1 MRPRALAFAAG
12 AVVLA
17 SIGATATRNAAGA
30 IQCTPGSSLAY
41 ARGVGAA
48 TRSRRDVWGEKLLSG
63 RGGPTYDGATRLL
76 APLVYA
82 TQRGR
87 RPLTRSRV
95 YYLPLAY
102 PTDVYA
108 PATFALHVADGSQII
123 SRRVDGPSLTIFV
136 GRTGRE
142 RYGSCL
148 ARTTLAT
155 LADGYL
161 PIVETAYKDANG
173 VEYTQESFAGR
184 IDGARSIVSFVHLTV
199 DATTA
204 KAGAVVRFAA
214 SDPKRLLVDSRAP
227 VHVARGETA
236 DLYAG
241 WLHQPPLLQ
250 PVHVN
255 ERTYDNAR
263 AGVVAYW
270 NRRLADGAQIVV
282 PEDRVMNAERAVLVQ
297 QLVQSWRYSVG
308 NPYEELSFAEALDTA
323 QVMAEYGYPTT
334 ADGILRIAL
343 DRLPRRFSSW
353 RAGELLLAAA
363 VNDDL
368 YRDRKALTRETPD
381 LATTVETIASRQL
394 AAGDAAGR
402 LQPEPLSSD
411 VPGAVDGVPAQVV
424 AWQGLAAISRV
435 WSVTGHAELAAR
447 AGSIALRL
455 EHALRPAVRK
465 VEVRMAD
472 RSLFLPA
479 TLTDPSR
486 PYPRITATRDGSY
499 WNLVMPYAF
508 ASGFFTPGGGE
519 AKGILRYLS
528 LHGSRLAGVT
538 RADAHIAYGRNIVG
552 DGLGEVYVMNQSR
565 FLADN
570 DQPDQLDADALRD
583 ARGGHDAR
591 HVHLGRSGVAAAG
604 RHRLLP
610 DDVHAAEPRREQQL
624 PGDAEAAARARA
636 ARARGALR
644 VASTSRSRRR
654 ARGSPTARRSTFG
667 ACARASGR
675 CPSRWTRSGKTI
687 RIDVSI
693 RRRRSRAPATAAAG
707 GRCGSSASASG
718 RGGWPSTARTST
730 VTLARARRPAAPR
743 GDAQITFCSRL
754 TAPRRE
760 ALDRELREI
769 ERRLDARARAAPG
782 ARRRQG
788 PAGSRGRRTP
798 SRRRALPARARR
810 RSARCGR
817 GSSRSTPTSSSGSR
831 GRRAT
836 AAAARRS
843 ARAPRASARGR
854 RARALRLRGGSRSR
868 SRSRSS
874 AAARAG
880 NDGASSVKNMWRRS
894 RSTRQVEE
902 LARPDAGGEDHALG
916 RDRPARRLDAGHA
929 SVRR

>member
-12 AVVLA
+12 AVLLA
-17 SIGATATRNAAGA
+17 GIGATATRNAAGA
-30 IQCTPGSSLAY
+30 IRCTPGSSLAY
-41 ARGVGAA
+41 AHGVGAA
-48 TRSRRDVWGEKLLSG
+48 TRSRRDVWGERLLDA
-63 RGGPTYDGATRLL
+63 RGGPTYDAATKLL

-87 RPLTRSRV
+87 RPLTRSHV

-123 SRRVDGPSLTIFV
+123 SRRVDGPSLTVFV

-161 PIVETAYKDANG
+161 PIVETAYTDADG

-199 DATTA
+199 DATNA

-214 SDPKRLLVDSRAP
+214 SDPRRLLVDSRAP
-227 VHVARGETA
+227 VHVARGEAA

-241 WLHQPPLLQ
+241 WLHQLPLLQ

-255 ERTYDNAR
+255 ERTYENAR
-263 AGVVAYW
+263 AHVVAYW
-270 NRRLADGAQIVV
+270 NRRLAEGAQIVV
-282 PEDRVMNAERAVLVQ
+282 PEDRVMNAERAILVQ

-363 VNDDL
+363 VNYDL

-394 AAGDAAGR
+394 ASGDAAGR

-411 VPGAVDGVPAQVV
+411 VSGAVDGVPAQVV

-435 WSVTGHAELAAR
+435 WSMTGHAELAAR

-479 TLTDPSR
+479 TLTDPSH

-508 ASGFFTPGGGE
+508 ASGFFTPGGSE

-528 LHGSRLAGVT
+528 RHGSRLAGVT

-570 DQPDQLDADALRD
+570 DQPDQLTVTLY
-583 ARGGHDAR
+583 GM
-591 HVHLGRSGVAAAG
+591 LAAG
-604 RHRLLP
+604 MTRDTFVSGEAVSLLP
-610 DDVHAAEPRREQQL
+610 VGTAYYRTMYMPPNLGANSSFLETLKLLLVHERRG
-624 PGDAEAAARARA
+624 P
-636 ARARGALR
+636 RGAPRGLDLAFSTPRAWLADGATIQVKRLR
-644 VASTSRSRRR
+644 TS
-654 ARGSPTARRSTFG
+654 FG
-667 ACARASGR
+667 PLSL
-675 CPSRWTRSGKTI
+675 SLERSGKTI
-687 RIDVSI
+687 RIDVANPKAPEAARLRLRLPSGQRVLSVRFGT
-693 RRRRSRAPATAAAG
+693 RRLHVDQ
-707 GRCGSSASASG
+707 
-718 RGGWPSTARTST
+718 RTST
-730 VTLARARRPAAPR
+730 MT
-743 GDAQITFCSRL
+743 
-754 TAPRRE
+754 
-760 ALDRELREI
+760 
-769 ERRLDARARAAPG
+769 
-782 ARRRQG
+782 
-788 PAGSRGRRTP
+788 
-798 SRRRALPARARR
+798 LPART
-810 RSARCGR
+810 GR
-817 GSSRSTPTSSSGSR
+817 
-831 GRRAT
+831 
-836 AAAARRS
+836 
-843 ARAPRASARGR
+843 
-854 RARALRLRGGSRSR
+854 LRLVATLR
-868 SRSRSS
+868 
-874 AAARAG
+874 
-880 NDGASSVKNMWRRS
+880 
-894 RSTRQVEE
+894 
-902 LARPDAGGEDHALG
+902 
-916 RDRPARRLDAGHA
+916 
-929 SVRR
+929 

>member
-1 MRPRALAFAAG
+1 MTPRALAIAAG

-48 TRSRRDVWGEKLLSG
+48 TRSRRDVWGEKLLDA
-63 RGGPTYDGATRLL
+63 RGGPTYDAATKLL

-87 RPLTRSRV
+87 RPLTRSHV

-148 ARTTLAT
+148 ARTMLAT
-155 LADGYL
+155 LANGYL
-161 PIVETAYKDANG
+161 PIVETTYTDASG

-184 IDGARSIVSFVHLTV
+184 IEGARSIVSFVHLTV
-199 DATTA
+199 DATNS

-214 SDPKRLLVDSRAP
+214 SDPKRLLIDSRTP
-227 VHVARGETA
+227 VRVARGETA

-241 WLHQPPLLQ
+241 WLHQLPLLQ

-270 NRRLADGAQIVV
+270 NRRLAEGAQIVV
-282 PEDRVMNAERAVLVQ
+282 PEDRVMNAERAILVQ

-308 NPYEELSFAEALDTA
+308 NPYEELSFAEALDTG

-363 VNDDL
+363 VNYDL

-411 VPGAVDGVPAQVV
+411 VAGAVDGVPAQVV

-447 AGSIALRL
+447 AGAIAVRL
-455 EHALRPAVRK
+455 EHALRPAVHK
-465 VEVRMAD
+465 GEVRMPD

-479 TLTDPSR
+479 TLTDSSR

-508 ASGFFTPGGGE
+508 ASGFFAPGGGE

-570 DQPDQLDADALRD
+570 DQPDQLTLTLY
-583 ARGGHDAR
+583 GM
-591 HVHLGRSGVAAAG
+591 LAAG
-604 RHRLLP
+604 MTRDTFVSGEAVSLLP
-610 DDVHAAEPRREQQL
+610 VGTAYYRTMYMPPNLGANSSFLETLKLLLVHERRG
-624 PGDAEAAARARA
+624 P
-636 ARARGALR
+636 RGAPRGLDLAFSTPRAWLANGATIDVKR
-644 VASTSRSRRR
+644 VRTS
-654 ARGSPTARRSTFG
+654 FG
-667 ACARASGR
+667 PLSYSLER
-675 CPSRWTRSGKTI
+675 TGKTI
-687 RIDVSI
+687 RIDLADPKAPEPARLRLRLPSGQRLLSVRLGT
-693 RRRRSRAPATAAAG
+693 RRLHVDP
-707 GRCGSSASASG
+707 
-718 RGGWPSTARTST
+718 RTST
-730 VTLARARRPAAPR
+730 VTL
-743 GDAQITFCSRL
+743 
-754 TAPRRE
+754 
-760 ALDRELREI
+760 
-769 ERRLDARARAAPG
+769 
-782 ARRRQG
+782 
-788 PAGSRGRRTP
+788 
-798 SRRRALPARARR
+798 PARA
-810 RSARCGR
+810 GR
-817 GSSRSTPTSSSGSR
+817 LHLI
-831 GRRAT
+831 AT
-836 AAAARRS
+836 
-843 ARAPRASARGR
+843 
-854 RARALRLRGGSRSR
+854 LR
-868 SRSRSS
+868 
-874 AAARAG
+874 
-880 NDGASSVKNMWRRS
+880 
-894 RSTRQVEE
+894 
-902 LARPDAGGEDHALG
+902 
-916 RDRPARRLDAGHA
+916 
-929 SVRR
+929 

>member
-570 DQPDQLDADALRD
+570 DQPDQLTLTLY
-583 ARGGHDAR
+583 GM
-591 HVHLGRSGVAAAG
+591 LAAG
-604 RHRLLP
+604 MTRDTFISGEAVSLLP
-610 DDVHAAEPRREQQL
+610 VGTAYYRTMYMPPNLGANSSFLETLKLLLVHERRG
-624 PGDAEAAARARA
+624 P
-636 ARARGALR
+636 
-644 VASTSRSRRR
+644 
-654 ARGSPTARRSTFG
+654 RGSPRGLDLAFSTPRAWLADGATIAVKRVRTSFG
-667 ACARASGR
+667 PLSFSLER
-675 CPSRWTRSGKTI
+675 TGKTI
-687 RIDVSI
+687 RIDVTNPKAPEPARLRLRLPSGQRMRSI
-693 RRRRSRAPATAAAG
+693 RLGTRRLVVDP
-707 GRCGSSASASG
+707 
-718 RGGWPSTARTST
+718 RTST
-730 VTLARARRPAAPR
+730 VTL
-743 GDAQITFCSRL
+743 
-754 TAPRRE
+754 
-760 ALDRELREI
+760 
-769 ERRLDARARAAPG
+769 
-782 ARRRQG
+782 
-788 PAGSRGRRTP
+788 
-798 SRRRALPARARR
+798 PARA
-810 RSARCGR
+810 GR
-817 GSSRSTPTSSSGSR
+817 
-831 GRRAT
+831 
-836 AAAARRS
+836 
-843 ARAPRASARGR
+843 
-854 RARALRLRGGSRSR
+854 LRLVATLR
-868 SRSRSS
+868 
-874 AAARAG
+874 
-880 NDGASSVKNMWRRS
+880 
-894 RSTRQVEE
+894 
-902 LARPDAGGEDHALG
+902 
-916 RDRPARRLDAGHA
+916 
-929 SVRR
+929 